1 MSAAFLLA
9 KLMRCAATLM
19 LALTFV
25 FVVLRLSG
33 DPVERML
40 PDDTPPEVQQRYR
53 EMWGLDRSLPE
64 QFALYVRSV
73 VTGDLGFSFR
83 DGRAAT
89 EVVLERVPASLTLAG
104 LALAVMLCVGIP
116 AGILAALNKDTWIDR
131 ATMGATVL
139 GYSLPNFFLGILL
152 ILLFSMTL
160 RWLPSSGSG
169 SWRHLVMPAITWGT
183 AYAGTVARYTR
194 SSMLEVLGQPFMRTA
209 RAKGVAWRG
218 RVLGHAL
225 PNASIPLVTVMGLR
239 IGMMVGGAT
248 VIETVFGYPGV
259 GSLLVNSVAQRD
271 LAVVQVI
278 VLLIA
283 FAMVVINLMVD
294 LAYTL
299 LDPRVAAVEAR
310 GAAR

>member
-1 MSAAFLLA
+1 MNAGFVLTKLL
-9 KLMRCAATLM
+9 RCAATLF

-40 PDDTPPEVQQRYR
+40 PDDTPPEVQERYR

-64 QFALYVRSV
+64 QFVGYLRSV

-83 DGRAAT
+83 DGREAT
-89 EVVLERVPASLTLAG
+89 EVVMERVPATLTLAS
-104 LALAVMLCVGIP
+104 LALALMLGVGIP
-116 AGILAALNKDTWIDR
+116 AGIFAALNKDTWLDR
-131 ATMGATVL
+131 VTMGATVL
-139 GYSLPNFFLGILL
+139 GYSVPNFFLGILL
-152 ILLFSMTL
+152 IMLFSMTL

-169 SWRHLVMPAITWGT
+169 SWQHLVMPVVTYGT
-183 AYAGTVARYTR
+183 AYAGTVARFTR

-209 RAKGVAWRG
+209 WAKGVRWRA

-225 PNASIPLVTVMGLR
+225 PNAAIPLVTVMGIR
-239 IGMMVGGAT
+239 IGAMIGGAT

-283 FAMVVINLMVD
+283 FTMVIVNLCVD

-299 LDPRVAAVEAR
+299 LDPRVAALEAR
-310 GAAR
+310 GGAK